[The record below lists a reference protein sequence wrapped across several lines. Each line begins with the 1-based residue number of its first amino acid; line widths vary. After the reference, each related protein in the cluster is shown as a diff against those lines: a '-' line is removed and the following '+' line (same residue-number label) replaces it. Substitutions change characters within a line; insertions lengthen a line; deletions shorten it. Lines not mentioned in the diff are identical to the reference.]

1 MNKQIIT
8 AKEAPAAIGP
18 YSQAVRVGNMVFA
31 SGAIPL
37 DAVSG
42 EIIGTTAGEQAEK
55 ALQNLTAILKEAGVS
70 VDNVVKTTVFITDMD
85 EFAEIN
91 AVYSKYFTKDF
102 PARSCVA
109 VKTLPKNV
117 KVEIEAIAID

>member
-1 MNKQIIT
+1 MNKEIIT
-8 AKEAPAAIGP
+8 SPEAPAAIGP
-18 YSQAVRVGNMVFA
+18 YSQAVRVGNMVFL

-37 DAVSG
+37 DAASG

-55 ALQNLTAILKEAGVS
+55 ALQNLTAIMKSAGVT

-109 VKTLPKNV
+109 VKALPKNV
-117 KVEIEAIAID
+117 KVEIEAIAVD